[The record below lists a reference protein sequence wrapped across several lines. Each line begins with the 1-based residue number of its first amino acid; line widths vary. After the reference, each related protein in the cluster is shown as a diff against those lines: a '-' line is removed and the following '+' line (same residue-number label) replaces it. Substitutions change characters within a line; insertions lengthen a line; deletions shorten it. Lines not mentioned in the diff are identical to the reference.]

1 MTLRW
6 SAVEKQ
12 WPDQTLFITE
22 KGRNFIDGPYH
33 LTNSNARWT
42 RNTSNIKLAFI
53 TITSKTRLGCGT
65 KSMLTFPAA
74 DIVKLYEIIS
84 NDALILRQK
93 AD

>member
-1 MTLRW
+1 ME
-6 SAVEKQ
+6 VEDRLYRFADSKTP
-12 WPDQTLFITE
+12 PDPFLKIPEENSSTSIVIDNGIT
-22 KGRNFIDGPYH
+22 FLVI
-33 LTNSNARWT
+33 L
-42 RNTSNIKLAFI
+42 L
-53 TITSKTRLGCGT
+53 TSKTRLGCGT

>member
-1 MTLRW
+1 MW
-6 SAVEKQ
+6 SDPPRV
-12 WPDQTLFITE
+12 PDPPDPLE
-22 KGRNFIDGPYH
+22 A
-33 LTNSNARWT
+33 LL
-42 RNTSNIKLAFI
+42 LASI
-53 TITSKTRLGCGT
+53 ILCAGLIIRYASLQIYGTSKTRLGCGT

>member
-1 MTLRW
+1 M
-6 SAVEKQ
+6 E
-12 WPDQTLFITE
+12 
-22 KGRNFIDGPYH
+22 
-33 LTNSNARWT
+33 
-42 RNTSNIKLAFI
+42 
-53 TITSKTRLGCGT
+53 TSKTRLGCGT

>member
-1 MTLRW
+1 MVHSVRGLV
-6 SAVEKQ
+6 VEKR
-12 WPDQTLFITE
+12 TYSEGLRENMISKYVT
-22 KGRNFIDGPYH
+22 
-33 LTNSNARWT
+33 
-42 RNTSNIKLAFI
+42 
-53 TITSKTRLGCGT
+53 TSKTRLGCGT